1 MPPVTIK
8 MFENE
13 LSETQAK
20 DLIKRVTEGV
30 IPFVD
35 EKLRNKT
42 WVLIEEVNSGS
53 WPPIPPPLRARRC
66 SSNSV
71 E

>member
-13 LSETQAK
+13 LSETPAK
-20 DLIKRVTEGV
+20 DLIKGVTEAV
-30 IPFVD
+30 IPVVD

-42 WVLIEEVNSGS
+42 WVLIEEV
-53 WPPIPPPLRARRC
+53 
-66 SSNSV
+66 
-71 E
+71 